1 LVLLVQRI
9 IEKLSEQYC
18 NPSEKDANVLERIE
32 YLHVGYLDSA
42 VGIYVPYARIM
53 FKVN

>member
-42 VGIYVPYARIM
+42 VRIYDAYGA
-53 FKVN
+53 KEKL